1 MKPSITVTP
10 RTMKDKTKYSINFVV
25 SYKGSTKHL
34 AVGIVVLRSEWEKIM
49 DPFNLE
55 KEYVEIRQTLQLRL
69 ARCIKLAEEV
79 LPFNIETF
87 LKVWEL
93 KKVTYIYA
101 VNEGEGMS
109 VATNGIGLPKGVS
122 INVSNKAILAN
133 DVPDILKCY
142 DEVIKQT
149 SYLPNKQWHITSKKI
164 LERYLEAREDELGHK
179 DTLSFGEVQPDFL
192 YEFEHWML
200 SVGRL
205 NGESYSD
212 SSYCNTMKS
221 LRRIFVVATE
231 DFGVPDAL
239 YPFTHKRKNKKKY
252 YIKKPGKKYRIMK
265 DQAFQD
271 FLDSIVEKG
280 TFTELAK
287 HFFMILAEANG
298 TSPIDALEWRNKDY
312 ENGMIFYQR
321 RKTINSLNEPIVVPI
336 QVSKLL
342 ADLIEKYRNKNRSP
356 NARLL
361 GFLPDGLDE
370 NRFLVLANSFKAK
383 VNYHLAIICEVIEI
397 DRITLYFARNLWAN
411 TQRKLGTDLIK
422 IKNGLGHNNLNT
434 TYQYLNDLESFDEK
448 GEDGS
453 GIIGAVKKKAEA
465 AKKKPEPVKKKPASS
480 RKKPTHLRVVKRPS
494 GGKAA

>member
-1 MKPSITVTP
+1 
-10 RTMKDKTKYSINFVV
+10 MKDKTKYSINFVV
-25 SYKGSTKHL
+25 SYKGTTKHL
-34 AVGIVVLRSEWEKIM
+34 AVGIVVPRTDWEKIM

-55 KEYVEIRQTLQLRL
+55 KEYVKTRQILQVRL
-69 ARCIKLAEEV
+69 GRCIKLAEEV

-93 KKVTYIYA
+93 KKVTHVYA
-101 VNEGEGMS
+101 GNDEES
-109 VATNGIGLPKGVS
+109 ISATANGTALPKGVS

-133 DVPDILKCY
+133 GIPDILKCY
-142 DEVIKQT
+142 DDVIKKE
-149 SYLPNKQWHITSKKI
+149 SYQPNKQWHITSKKI

-179 DTLSFGEVQPDFL
+179 DTLAFSEVQPDFL

-200 SVGRL
+200 SVGRQ
-205 NGESYSD
+205 NGEPYSD

-231 DFGVPDAL
+231 DFGVPDAF

-271 FLDSIVEKG
+271 FIACIVEEG
-280 TFTELAK
+280 TFTEVAK

-298 TSPIDALEWRNKDY
+298 TSPIDALEWKNKDY
-312 ENGMIFYQR
+312 ANGMILYQR
-321 RKTINSLNEPIVVPI
+321 RKTINSLNEPVMVPVH
-336 QVSKLL
+336 VSKPLAKLL
-342 ADLIEKYRNKNRSP
+342 EKYRNKNRSP

-361 GFLPDGLDE
+361 GFIPDGVDE

-383 VNYHLAIICEVIEI
+383 VNYHLAIICEAIGI

-411 TQRKLGTDLIK
+411 TQRKLGTDIIK
-422 IKNGLGHNNLNT
+422 IKKGLGHNNLNT
-434 TYQYLNDLESFDEK
+434 TYMYLNDLESFDEK
-448 GEDGS
+448 GEKGS
-453 GIIGAVKKKAEA
+453 GIIGAVKKKAT
-465 AKKKPEPVKKKPASS
+465 PVEKKPASS
-480 RKKPTHLRVVKRPS
+480 RKKPTHLRVVKKPS
-494 GGKAA
+494 DGKAA